1 MYEREI
7 EVEIDADRVLM
18 LKALEVID
26 VFVTELVLIE
36 TVDLEADISV
46 PKELSDAPEVEE
58 LIWSVIYEEVPELLV
73 FWTSR
78 APLTPL

>member
-26 VFVTELVLIE
+26 VFVTELVLVE
-36 TVDLEADISV
+36 RVDLEADISV

-58 LIWSVIYEEVPELLV
+58 LIWSVTDEEVPELLV